1 MNRFSTGRN
10 QAADMS
16 TNEVSR
22 RGFLAATGAAAG
34 SAAAA
39 TAAAQESPT
48 PTEGGGN
55 GTEAGGES
63 EGGGNESEDAGNE
76 SDGDGGGSGTE
87 VPVFGS
93 YLSDANGYSEEGT
106 QDARGED
113 EVSVAV
119 GADDGYAFDPATI
132 WVSPGTTIVWEWTG
146 NGGNHN
152 VVAEE
157 GPAGFDSGS
166 PVGDEGATYEYEV
179 TEEDAGITAYKC
191 VPHEGQGMKGGVAVG
206 NDVETTT
213 IETGGGGPAITIPD
227 EALALTVATFFAMT
241 TTLGLGYFFMKYG
254 GDYEQP

>member
-1 MNRFSTGRN
+1 MAFPNAPSRSLRYEASLASLARPRCANGRPH
-10 QAADMS
+10 S
-16 TNEVSR
+16 SSR
-22 RGFLAATGAAAG
+22 
-34 SAAAA
+34 
-39 TAAAQESPT
+39 PT

-55 GTEAGGES
+55 GTETGGGS

-119 GADDGYAFDPATI
+119 GAGSNDYAFDPATV
-132 WVSPGTTIVWEWTG
+132 WVDPGTTIVWEWTG
-146 NGGNHN
+146 EGGGHN
-152 VVAEE
+152 VKNND
-157 GPAGFDSGS
+157 GPAGLDSGG
-166 PVGDEGATYEYEV
+166 PEEGDSVTYEYEV
-179 TEEDAGITAYKC
+179 TEDDAGITTYKC
-191 VPHEGQGMKGGVAVG
+191 SPHEGQGMKGGVAVG
-206 NDVETTT
+206 EDVETTT
-213 IETGGGGPAITIPD
+213 IETGAEGPSITIPD
-227 EALALTVATFFAMT
+227 EALALTVATLFAMT

>member
-1 MNRFSTGRN
+1 MNRFSTGRD

-63 EGGGNESEDAGNE
+63 EGGGNESEAGGESESGNE
-76 SDGDGGGSGTE
+76 SDGGGSETE
-87 VPVFGS
+87 VPVFES

-113 EVSVAV
+113 SVAV
-119 GADDGYAFDPATI
+119 NVGAGSNGYAFDPATV
-132 WVSPGTTIVWEWTG
+132 WVHSQTMVVPGSI
-146 NGGNHN
+146 
-152 VVAEE
+152 
-157 GPAGFDSGS
+157 
-166 PVGDEGATYEYEV
+166 
-179 TEEDAGITAYKC
+179 
-191 VPHEGQGMKGGVAVG
+191 Q
-206 NDVETTT
+206 
-213 IETGGGGPAITIPD
+213 
-227 EALALTVATFFAMT
+227 TVA
-241 TTLGLGYFFMKYG
+241 GSKS
-254 GDYEQP
+254 